1 MSHDP
6 LFHAA
11 LDFLFPHEGGL
22 VDDPDDPGGITNY
35 GVSLRWLAKAGL
47 LDLDGDGHADGDINL
62 DGDIDADDI
71 RALSRE
77 DAGTLYRGHWWDR
90 HRYGDLPPAI
100 AVKTLDLSVNM
111 GARQAHRCLQRAVR
125 ACWWPLTDD
134 GLIGPKTRSAI
145 GAAPPEPLLSAFC
158 SEAAGFYR
166 QLVATNA
173 RRAKYLDGWLNR
185 AYARP
190 TVRLEAIPG

>member
-1 MSHDP
+1 VSDDP
-6 LFHAA
+6 LFDKA

-22 VDDPDDPGGITNY
+22 VDDPDDPGGTTKF
-35 GVSLRWLAKAGL
+35 GVSLRWLARAGL
-47 LDLDGDGHADGDINL
+47 LDLNGDGHPDGDIDL

-71 RALSRE
+71 RGLTRAT
-77 DAGTLYRGHWWDR
+77 AGWLYRRHWWDR
-90 HRYGDLPPAI
+90 YDYDDLPPAI
-100 AVKTLDLSVNM
+100 AVKTFDLSVNM

-125 ACWWPLTDD
+125 ACWWPLADD

-145 GAAPPEPLLSAFC
+145 AAAPPEPLLSAFC

-166 QLVATNA
+166 QLAATDS
-173 RRAKYLDGWLNR
+173 RRTKYLDGWLNR

-190 TVRLEAIPG
+190 TV